1 MNSAGNAGM
10 WVEGTVGSDL
20 LKTESDGSV
29 RFSMYL
35 VNKEGKQQ
43 NWTRGSFIELKR

>member
-43 NWTRGSFIELKR
+43 NWTRGGVIELKR